1 MVLKNMDA
9 VGYYNGEF
17 APLEEL
23 KIPALDRGVYFGDG
37 VYEALRVDNHRFFAL
52 EEHLDRLYQSLA
64 FLRIPFALSRAE
76 LSAVLQEI
84 ADRVDSARQ
93 QLYFQVTRATAIRTH
108 AFPEEGSPNLLAF
121 SREVPLADITERRK
135 VIVLPDV
142 RWKYCNIKTLN
153 LIPGVLAAQNAKERG
168 CTEVV
173 FHRNGIVTECSSSNI
188 LMLKDGALVTAPTD
202 EQILPGVTRKHFLA
216 LARQMNIPVVEEAFT
231 LEQAYNAD
239 ELLITSTSAH
249 GLPVCEMEGRSVCGK
264 DPALLSRLQNA
275 YREYYYSVV
284 GRA

>member
-1 MVLKNMDA
+1 MDA
-9 VGYYNGEF
+9 VGYYNGAF
-17 APLEEL
+17 APLAEL

-64 FLRIPFALSRAE
+64 FLRIPFSLSREE
-76 LSAVLQEI
+76 LTAILQEV
-84 ADRVDSARQ
+84 AKRVDSARQ

-108 AFPEEGSPNLLAF
+108 AFPEEGAPNLLAF
-121 SREVPLADITERRK
+121 SREAPLADITERRK
-135 VIVLPDV
+135 VIVLPDI

-168 CTEVV
+168 CTEAV

-188 LMLKDGALVTAPTD
+188 LMLKDGALITAPTD
-202 EQILPGVTRKHFLA
+202 EQILPGVTRKHFLS

-231 LEQAYNAD
+231 LEQAYDAD

-249 GLPVCEMEGRSVCGK
+249 GLPVCEMEGKPVCGK
-264 DPALLSRLQNA
+264 DPALLSRLQSA